1 MKFAY
6 IILAHKLPEQLH
18 RLVSRLDDEGA
29 VFVIHLCKNTGEGD
43 FKKTHELFKYK
54 KNVFF
59 CKREDGSWGE
69 FGIVQAVLNGME
81 LLLNKNPDFDYLHV
95 ISGNDYPIKSNEYL
109 KKFFAKNSGKQFL
122 WHIPVYDYEPA
133 GVPEGSIYG
142 EGWKGYIH
150 PWGSG
155 HRFLR
160 FEKYWYSVWG
170 ERLMI
175 IPEQRFIDKPL
186 WNVLKIFIYNIPEYF
201 RKGALKRE
209 FLLMLLSVAHREKRK
224 IPDGYAPSAGSQW
237 FSITRDCVSYILKTH
252 RINPQLKKFF
262 SHTLLSDESFF
273 TTLLVHSHY
282 KDHIAQRN
290 CRYIRWPAEGAHTHP
305 VVMTKDDFPALQA
318 SDKLFARKF
327 DMHQDSEILD
337 LIDNEILRKGRG
349 AGDEGRV
356 SEAAENKSNPS

>member
-6 IILAHKLPEQLH
+6 IILSHKLPDQLY

-29 VFVIHLCKNTGEGD
+29 VFVIHLCKNTSEGD
-43 FKKTHELFKYK
+43 FKRANELFKNS

-81 LLLNKNPDFDYLHV
+81 LLLNKNADFNYLHV
-95 ISGNDYPIKSNEYL
+95 ISGNDYPVKPKEFL
-109 KKFFAKNSGKQFL
+109 KDFFRKNSGKQFL
-122 WHIPVYDYEPA
+122 WYLPVYGYEPA

-150 PWGSG
+150 PWGSE
-155 HRFLR
+155 HSLLR

-170 ERLMI
+170 ERLMV

-186 WNVLKIFIYNIPEYF
+186 WSVLKIFIYNIPGYSK
-201 RKGALKRE
+201 KGILKRE
-209 FLLMLLSVAHREKRK
+209 FLLLLLSVTHTQKREM
-224 IPDGYAPSAGSQW
+224 PEGFTPFAGSQW
-237 FSITRDCVSYILKTH
+237 FSITRDCVSYILKAH

-262 SHTLLSDESFF
+262 SHTLLPDESFF
-273 TTLLVHSHY
+273 TTILVHSHY
-282 KDHIAQRN
+282 KDNIAQGN
-290 CRYIRWPAEGAHTHP
+290 YRYIRWPAEGAHTHP
-305 VVMTKDDFPALQA
+305 LVMTKNDFTALKA

-327 DMHQDSEILD
+327 DMNQDSEILD
-337 LIDNEILRKGRG
+337 LIDREILEKGQ
-349 AGDEGRV
+349 
-356 SEAAENKSNPS
+356 EANDRNSNSQL